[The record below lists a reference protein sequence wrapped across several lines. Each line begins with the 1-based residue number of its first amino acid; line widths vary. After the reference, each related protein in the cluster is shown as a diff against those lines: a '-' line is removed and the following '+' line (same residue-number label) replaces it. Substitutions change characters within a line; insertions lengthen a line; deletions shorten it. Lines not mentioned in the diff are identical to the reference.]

1 MNLKEAIA
9 LNKQIETLENKVERL
24 EKNVVILKILVGK
37 LAQVNGFKIEK
48 YQNGLV
54 VISQI

>member
-1 MNLKEAIA
+1 MNLKETIA
-9 LNKQIETLENKVERL
+9 LNKRIETLENKVERL
-24 EKNVVILKILVGK
+24 EKNVVILEVLAGK

-48 YQNGLV
+48 YQNGLT